1 LKMAPPNIF
10 GIVREHVEK
19 RIDGQRSIV
28 EGATHFL
35 NPFFSSASAMRK
47 WGKFVVDHAVAEF
60 GNREKKDVHFHGT
73 PSGYDGPREYVL
85 QRKGRAFQFT
95 SDGTPARQSPA
106 IVTPAVLTGGSRADT
121 IAARIVE
128 NALTE
133 WKFFER
139 GARREGD
146 DPQFRRIGEY
156 WRTVGESYDGRTLL
170 PGPRPGER
178 FNPAWSSAFISHI
191 MKLSGAGDRFEYAQA
206 HAIYVQDFVAGR
218 PNGLYEAMR
227 PETYAPKPGDLVYA
241 GREHAVRM
249 DFDAARAAFGADRRY
264 PSHSDIVIEVR
275 PAEGILISVGGNV
288 SQSVSQKRLK
298 LQPDGTLAT
307 RRDRH
312 GPLPW
317 IAILRCLD

>member
-1 LKMAPPNIF
+1 
-10 GIVREHVEK
+10 
-19 RIDGQRSIV
+19 
-28 EGATHFL
+28 
-35 NPFFSSASAMRK
+35 
-47 WGKFVVDHAVAEF
+47 
-60 GNREKKDVHFHGT
+60 
-73 PSGYDGPREYVL
+73 
-85 QRKGRAFQFT
+85 
-95 SDGTPARQSPA
+95 
-106 IVTPAVLTGGSRADT
+106 
-121 IAARIVE
+121 
-128 NALTE
+128 
-133 WKFFER
+133 
-139 GARREGD
+139 
-146 DPQFRRIGEY
+146 
-156 WRTVGESYDGRTLL
+156 
-170 PGPRPGER
+170 
-178 FNPAWSSAFISHI
+178 

-227 PETYAPKPGDLVYA
+227 PETYAPKPGDLVHA

-288 SQSVSQKRLK
+288 SQSVSLKRLK